1 MPATKK
7 ARVVFLLT
15 RFNRFLRVLVQNK
28 KGMLGIGIL
37 CFFTLVALV
46 PPLITPYNPVSI
58 EETVAVDLAYPT
70 WIKYLPGYEKTSENL
85 MPVGD
90 PSFTTATSPQEW
102 VFSTNSSGQNSKVE
116 YVPDVGSPNSGSG
129 CVAIAFERNAEE
141 PPEEIESVLTKQ
153 FYYPY
158 SGPPKRFRGQIYIK
172 VDGVKDVQPW
182 GVGVNIFIQESG
194 GERKYLWS
202 VKQGGNYESEVWIRP
217 SITGVTKYPP
227 LIDSYMLDPQGKII
241 SKQTNYTYGVGVV
254 FNKDV
259 QKATVYIDDL
269 DFKLYGN
276 TFGFLGTD
284 NVGRDLFTQLIY
296 GTRISLMVG
305 LLASALSVTIG
316 LCIGLFSAY
325 LGSIVDQ
332 ILMRFTDMF
341 LVLPELPLLLVIV
354 AVLGPSIWY
363 IILLIGVLGW
373 MGFARTVRSQ
383 ALSLKERPFVE
394 AAKALGAGRLHII
407 VRHILPNVMNL
418 VYVTLAISVPGAIMS
433 EAYLSFLGLYDPWIM
448 TWGRMFH
455 EALILPSGF
464 ERWWWIIPPGLCIAA
479 ISISFILIGYALDE
493 ILNPKLRERR

>member
-7 ARVVFLLT
+7 AKVPFLLI
-15 RFNRFLRVLVQNK
+15 RFKNFLGVLLRNK

-37 CFFTLVALV
+37 IFFTLIALI

-58 EETVAVDLAYPT
+58 EEETAADLAYPT

-85 MPVGD
+85 MPIKD
-90 PSFTTATSPQEW
+90 PSFNTTTSLQEW
-102 VFSTNSSGQNSKVE
+102 VFSTSLQGQNFKPE
-116 YVPDVGSPNSGSG
+116 YVPTVGSPNSGPG
-129 CVAIAFERNAEE
+129 CLAIAFERNATE
-141 PPEEIESVLTKQ
+141 PPEEIEAVLSKQ

-172 VDGVKDVQPW
+172 ADGVKDVRPW
-182 GVGVNIFIQESG
+182 GVGVNVFIQESG
-194 GERKYLWS
+194 GERKNLWS
-202 VKQGGNYESEVWIRP
+202 AKQGGNYQSEVWITP

-227 LIDSYMLDPQGKII
+227 LIDSYMLDPQGTMI
-241 SKQTNYTYGVGVV
+241 SKQATYAYGVEVV
-254 FNKDV
+254 FSQDV
-259 QKATVYIDDL
+259 QNATVYIDDL
-269 DFKLYGN
+269 NLKLFGN
-276 TFGFLGTD
+276 TFGLMGTD

-296 GTRISLMVG
+296 GTRISLIVG
-305 LLASALSVTIG
+305 LLSSALSVSIG

-325 LGSIVDQ
+325 LGRIVDQ

-341 LVLPELPLLLVIV
+341 LVLPELPLLLVII

-363 IILLIGVLGW
+363 IILIIGLLGW

-394 AAKALGAGRLHII
+394 AAKALGAGKLHII
-407 VRHILPNVMNL
+407 GRHILPNVMNL

-433 EAYLSFLGLYDPWIM
+433 EAYISFLGLYDPWIM

-455 EALILPSGF
+455 EALILPGGV

-479 ISISFILIGYALDE
+479 ISISFVLIGYTLDE